1 MTGTF
6 INAGAILVGSIIGI
20 SIHSR
25 LPERFTKIVFQSIG
39 LFTLFLGVY
48 MGLKTNNFFL
58 IIISLVIGGILGELL
73 HLDIKINQMGD
84 FLKSRFKSENS
95 KFSEGLV
102 TSFLLFCMGSVT
114 ILGAIEEGLGG
125 KPNLLLAKSVLDGAS
140 SIALAAAFG
149 FGVAFSIIPLLIY
162 QGGITLLAVY
172 FGNFFSEPIINEL
185 TSVGGIILI
194 GLGINILEIKQLK
207 IINLLPS
214 LVIIIILAYFFI

>member
-48 MGLKTNNFFL
+48 MGLKTNSFFL

>member
-25 LPERFTKIVFQSIG
+25 LPERFTKIVFQGIG

>member
-73 HLDIKINQMGD
+73 HLDIKINKMGD
-84 FLKSRFKSENS
+84 YLKSKFKSDNS

-102 TSFLLFCMGSVT
+102 TAFLLFCMGSVT

-125 KPNLLLAKSVLDGAS
+125 KPNLLLAKSVLDGVS

-162 QGGITLLAVY
+162 QGGLTLLAFY
-172 FGNFFSEPIINEL
+172 FGNYFSEPIINEL
-185 TSVGGIILI
+185 TSVGGIMLI

-214 LVIIIILAYFFI
+214 LVVIILLAYFFI